1 MRHLKAFHVFHIAAS
16 SKSYSD
22 AAATLNITHGAISK
36 QIKLLESYLDQ
47 KLFYREGRHV
57 HLTQEGELLKD
68 YTKQAFGA
76 LSDGMDALSKRVTNH
91 IDVSCEPT
99 LTMRWLMPR
108 LSAFNSDHQ
117 VDVRLSTSGGPVNL
131 GENGVSMAIRRDD
144 FKWQDDYQVT
154 PLVTEWVGPVCSP
167 NYWQSIQKD
176 LSKVCLI
183 HSQTRPQAWSDWL
196 KKPTEP
202 YLAETQQI
210 AGCHAK
216 NKHQNTYQLAHFYFC
231 LQAAQDG
238 LGMAMGSYPLVQD
251 ELMRGQLIA
260 PLHFVESGHR
270 YVLLS
275 QKKVNNPLEQI
286 FKHWLLDQIASSVPS
301 LALVKGH

>member
-1 MRHLKAFHVFHIAAS
+1 MRHLKAFHVFHIASS
-16 SKSYSD
+16 SKSYSE

-36 QIKLLESYLDQ
+36 QIKLLEGYLDQ
-47 KLFYREGRHV
+47 QLFYREGRHV
-57 HLTQEGELLKD
+57 HLTREGVLLKQ

-76 LSDGMDALSKRVTNH
+76 LSDGMDALSKRGKNH

-108 LSAFNSDHQ
+108 LSAFNHEHH

-144 FKWQDDYQVT
+144 FELQDGYQIT

-167 NYWQSIQKD
+167 DYWQSIKD
-176 LSKVCLI
+176 DLNKVRLI
-183 HSQTRPQAWSDWL
+183 HSQTRPHAWSDWL
-196 KKPTEP
+196 KSQTKSN
-202 YLAETQQI
+202 LNETQKI
-210 AGCHAK
+210 AASLANH
-216 NKHQNTYQLAHFYFC
+216 HQNAHHLAHFYFC

-238 LGMAMGSYPLVQD
+238 LGMAIGSYPLVQD
-251 ELMRGQLIA
+251 ELLRGQLIA
-260 PLHFVESGHR
+260 PFHFIESGFK

-275 QKKVNNPLEQI
+275 QKTVNNPLEQI
-286 FKHWLLDQIASSVPS
+286 FKHWLLGQIENSVPC
-301 LALVKGH
+301 